1 MTVLCVSEDK
11 VQDAGDGGAQ
21 VRDLHADMAGQDQN
35 HRVGECFFLHYDTS
49 EIKQ

>member
-1 MTVLCVSEDK
+1 MTVRSAGEEEVQ

-35 HRVGECFFLHYDTS
+35 HRTGEC
-49 EIKQ
+49 